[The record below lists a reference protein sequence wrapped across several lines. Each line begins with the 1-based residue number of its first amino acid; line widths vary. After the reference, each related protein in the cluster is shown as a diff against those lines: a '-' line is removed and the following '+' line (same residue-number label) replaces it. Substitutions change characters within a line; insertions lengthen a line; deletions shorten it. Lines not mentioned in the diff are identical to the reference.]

1 LLYVFG
7 HDIVGDGL
15 QYWWLS
21 AGFFGK
27 ENVMD
32 TVAELMVRRDRVVAQ
47 MCSIRSMRQ
56 GSVSEQ
62 YLKVKGKGKKKAAL
76 RGPYYVFC
84 RSEQGRTLS
93 SRVRSGEELAQL
105 RRDVAAHKRFVDLCE
120 EFVRLTERLGELER
134 QGEDVEALKKTSR
147 SKSRGTGK

>member
-1 LLYVFG
+1 
-7 HDIVGDGL
+7 
-15 QYWWLS
+15 
-21 AGFFGK
+21 
-27 ENVMD
+27 MD
-32 TVAELMVRRDRVVAQ
+32 TVAELMVRRDRIVAQ

-84 RSEQGRTLS
+84 RSERGRTVS

-105 RRDVAAHKRFVDLCE
+105 HRDVAAHKRFVDLCD

-134 QGEDVEALKKTSR
+134 QGDDVEALKKTR
-147 SKSRGTGK
+147 KSLLQKTRK